1 MRRGIL
7 FLLLFV
13 TLALL
18 MSPVPALSDEARG
31 KVTYVTDGDTITVE
45 GLGVVRLADVD
56 SPELAATGGPEA
68 KEYTRKQLLGKLVFL
83 DLDNKTGLDRYGRKV
98 CVVFLAN
105 ADSTMGANFN
115 RMLVDAG
122 HATVEDIKNNEFDPR
137 EWWVN
142 QDANTVAFADKKF
155 VGSTKSNKYHYPEC
169 RWAKKISSNNEI
181 WFSSFV
187 DAKIKGY
194 VPCGVCHPM

>member
-1 MRRGIL
+1 MRRWT
-7 FLLLFV
+7 LLFV
-13 TLALL
+13 ALALL
-18 MSPVPALSDEARG
+18 LPLAPALSDEARS

-56 SPELAATGGPEA
+56 SPELAVTGGPEA

-83 DLDNKTGLDRYGRKV
+83 DLDNRTGLDRYGRKV

-105 ADSTMGANFN
+105 ANGTVGEIFN

-122 HATVEDIKNNEFDPR
+122 HATVEDVRDNEFDPR
-137 EWWVN
+137 EWWANV
-142 QDANTVAFADKKF
+142 DANSGPFANKKF
-155 VGSTKSNKYHYPEC
+155 VGSTKSDKYHYPEC
-169 RWAKKISSNNEI
+169 RWAKKISPDNEI
-181 WFSSFV
+181 WFSSLD
-187 DAKIKGY
+187 DAKMKGY

>member
-1 MRRGIL
+1 MRRWT
-7 FLLLFV
+7 LLFV
-13 TLALL
+13 ALVL
-18 MSPVPALSDEARG
+18 LLPLVPALSDEARG
-31 KVTYVTDGDTITVE
+31 NVTNVTDGDTIIVE
-45 GLGVVRLADVD
+45 GLGVVRLADVN

-83 DLDNKTGLDRYGRKV
+83 DLDNKTGLDQYGRKV

-105 ADSTMGANFN
+105 ANGTVGALFN

-122 HATVEDIKNNEFDPR
+122 HARVEDVKDNEFDPR
-137 EWWVN
+137 EWWVKADVN
-142 QDANTVAFADKKF
+142 SGHFADKKF
-155 VGSTKSNKYHYPEC
+155 VGSTESDKYHYPEC
-169 RWAKKISSNNEI
+169 RWAKKISPGNEI

-187 DAKIKGY
+187 DAKMKGY

>member
-1 MRRGIL
+1 MRRWT
-7 FLLLFV
+7 LLFV
-13 TLALL
+13 ALVL
-18 MSPVPALSDEARG
+18 LLPLVPALSDEARG
-31 KVTYVTDGDTITVE
+31 KVTYVTDGDTITVD
-45 GLGVVRLADVD
+45 GLGIVRLADVD

-105 ADSTMGANFN
+105 ANGTVGDLFN

-122 HATVEDIKNNEFDPR
+122 HASVEDVKDNEFDPR
-137 EWWVN
+137 EWWEADEN
-142 QDANTVAFADKKF
+142 SSPFAGKKF
-155 VGSTKSNKYHYPEC
+155 VGSTKSDKYHYPDC
-169 RWAKKISSNNEI
+169 RWAKKISPGNEI

-187 DAKIKGY
+187 DAKMKGY